1 MKRQSRRTALAVA
14 LLCFAGAAV
23 GAVVYFTRPVSDV
36 PAAPAPAAPP
46 VPGAEAAILAD
57 SHGLVT
63 KVGPMLNLRMKSG
76 EVVTLTDRVRCGDLD
91 CPASLATSYRYGGW
105 EEKVGG
111 YLVSVNL
118 GTAQPM
124 VLTYGDDDPSLIDA
138 RHEAESDEPTPMP
151 AKAPAAVPTDDSLAG
166 WLKDLTEERDESEK
180 PAIAAHPARVARD
193 GGRLTINLDDKRK
206 LVLEDDLVCG
216 QLACPPQISRSF
228 DYVADSPDGHFH
240 VVRQQWNESE
250 TGLLIDGA
258 GAVLPMPSLPSFSP
272 DGKFVVS
279 VVSDLEEAQ
288 PQRLQVW
295 ALAAGKA
302 NLVFSVTA
310 KGEDDTVYDLVGW
323 ADATHLRLKRGAWG
337 GDQRSPVMLVNDA
350 AGWHLQDGGLGD

>member
-1 MKRQSRRTALAVA
+1 MKRQPRRTALAVA

-23 GAVVYFTRPVSDV
+23 GAVVYFTRPASESPAPQVSN
-36 PAAPAPAAPP
+36 APAPAA
-46 VPGAEAAILAD
+46 EAAALAD

-63 KVGPMLNLRMKSG
+63 RTGPALNLRMKSG

-91 CPASLATSYRYGGW
+91 CPANLATSYRYQGW

-111 YLVSVNL
+111 YLLSVNL
-118 GTAQPM
+118 GAAQPM

-138 RHEAESDEPTPMP
+138 RHEAESEEPTPMP

-166 WLKDLTEERDESEK
+166 WLKDLTDERDESEK
-180 PAIAAHPARVARD
+180 PAIAAHPNRVARE
-193 GGRLTINLDDKRK
+193 GGRLTMTLDDKRK
-206 LVLEDDLVCG
+206 LVFEDDLVCG

-228 DYVADSPDGHFH
+228 DYVGDSPDGHFH

-250 TGLLIDGA
+250 TGMLLDGA
-258 GAVLPMPSLPSFSP
+258 GAVLSMPSLPSFSP

-295 ALAAGKA
+295 ALEGGKA
-302 NLVFSVTA
+302 NLVFSVAA

-323 ADATHLRLKRGAWG
+323 SDANHLRLKRGAWG
-337 GDQRSPVMLVNDA
+337 GEQRSPVTLVHDA
-350 AGWHLQDGGLGD
+350 AGWHVQDAGVGE

>member
-1 MKRQSRRTALAVA
+1 
-14 LLCFAGAAV
+14 
-23 GAVVYFTRPVSDV
+23 
-36 PAAPAPAAPP
+36 
-46 VPGAEAAILAD
+46 
-57 SHGLVT
+57 
-63 KVGPMLNLRMKSG
+63 MKSG
-76 EVVTLTDRVRCGDLD
+76 EVVTLTDRVKCGDLD
-91 CPASLATSYRYGGW
+91 CPAGLATSYRYQGW

-111 YLVSVNL
+111 YLLSVNF

-151 AKAPAAVPTDDSLAG
+151 SRAPAAVPTDESLAG
-166 WLKDLTEERDESEK
+166 WLKDLTDERDETEK
-180 PAIAAHPARVARD
+180 PAIAAHASRVARD
-193 GGRLTINLDDKRK
+193 SGRLMIILDDKRT
-206 LVLEDDLVCG
+206 LTFADDLVCG

-228 DYVADSPDGHFH
+228 DYVGDSPDGHFH

-250 TGLLIDGA
+250 TGLMIDGA
-258 GAVLPMPSLPSFSP
+258 GAVLAMPSLPSFSP

-295 ALAAGKA
+295 SLDNGKA
-302 NLVFSVTA
+302 NLVFSVAA

-323 ADATHLRLKRGAWG
+323 ADAGHLRLKRGAWG
-337 GDQRSPVMLVNDA
+337 GEQRNPVMLVHDA
-350 AGWHLQDGGLGD
+350 AGWHLQEGGLGD

>member
-1 MKRQSRRTALAVA
+1 MKRQSRRTAIAVV
-14 LLCFAGAAV
+14 LLCFAAGAV
-23 GAVVYFTRPVSDV
+23 GAVVYFSRPAAEQPALPPPPAV
-36 PAAPAPAAPP
+36 PAAEA
-46 VPGAEAAILAD
+46 GALAD
-57 SHGLVT
+57 SHGLAT
-63 KVGPMLNLRMKSG
+63 RSGLALALRMKSG

-91 CPASLATSYRYGGW
+91 CPSGLATSYRYQGW

-111 YLVSVNL
+111 YLLSVNL
-118 GTAQPM
+118 GAAQPM

-151 AKAPAAVPTDDSLAG
+151 SRAPAAVPTDDSLAG

-180 PAIAAHPARVARD
+180 PAIAGHPNRVARD
-193 GGRLTINLDDKRK
+193 GGRLTIFLDDKRK
-206 LVLEDDLVCG
+206 LVFEDDLVCG

-228 DYVADSPDGHFH
+228 DYVGDSPDGHFH

-250 TGLLIDGA
+250 TGMMIDGA
-258 GAVLPMPSLPSFSP
+258 GVVLAMPSLPSFSP

-295 ALAAGKA
+295 GLENGKA
-302 NLVFSVTA
+302 TLVFSVAA

-323 ADATHLRLKRGAWG
+323 ADAAHLRLKRGAWG
-337 GDQRSPVMLVNDA
+337 GEQRNAVMLVHDA
-350 AGWHLQDGGLGD
+350 AGWHVQEGGLGN